1 MKNRKRGSEDQLKK
15 LLFNVYQKGNDGA
28 SLDEVMKVLK
38 QELPKITQQL
48 RIGVVLRF
56 IFMILFIFISICPEN
71 IGVYFSDGKVIFKF
85 LVVNDTSC

>member
-38 QELPKITQQL
+38 QELPKITQP
-48 RIGVVLRF
+48 IT
-56 IFMILFIFISICPEN
+56 
-71 IGVYFSDGKVIFKF
+71 K
-85 LVVNDTSC
+85 